1 MNESNRNPQQRELEA
16 WLNNALAMELG
27 LAQVLDNHARDARM
41 LPRLQERLQAH
52 AEETR
57 QQAGRIQRAMALAG
71 GQVSTGKSWL
81 GDILG
86 RVNAI
91 STAMYS
97 DELVKNALMDFA
109 AEQFEIA
116 CYKSLISAAE
126 ELALPEV
133 AAICRQ
139 NLQEEQAMAHWLDSF
154 IPEVT
159 TIHLR
164 QQATRAA
171 A

>member
-1 MNESNRNPQQRELEA
+1 MSEMVNDAQKQELIS
-16 WLNNALAMELG
+16 WLNNALGMEMG
-27 LAQVLDNHARDARM
+27 LIQVLEHHARDART

-52 AEETR
+52 VQETH
-57 QQAGRIQRAMALAG
+57 QQAERVERAIALAG
-71 GQVSTGKSWL
+71 GKPSSGKSWL

-86 RVNAI
+86 RVNAL
-91 STAMYS
+91 STGMYS
-97 DELVKNALMDFA
+97 DELVKNALMDYA

-116 CYKSLISAAE
+116 CYKSLIVAAE
-126 ELALPEV
+126 ELGLADV
-133 AAICRQ
+133 ASLCRQ

-159 TIHLR
+159 AVHLR
-164 QQATRAA
+164 HQATRAA

>member
-1 MNESNRNPQQRELEA
+1 MNETTNYPQRQELIS
-16 WLNNALAMELG
+16 WLNNALGMEMG
-27 LAQVLDNHARDARM
+27 LVQVLEHHARDART

-52 AEETR
+52 VQESR
-57 QQAGRIQRAMALAG
+57 DQARRIQRALALAG
-71 GQVSTGKSWL
+71 GQASTSKTWL

-109 AEQFEIA
+109 AEHFEIA
-116 CYKSLISAAE
+116 CYTSLIVAAE
-126 ELALPEV
+126 EVGLTEV
-133 AAICRQ
+133 AALCRQ
-139 NLQEEQAMAHWLDSF
+139 NLLEEQAMAHWLHSF

-159 TIHLR
+159 AIHLR